1 MDESL
6 IIGVWSPASLKVF
19 TEIPKDSTSSFRNIT
34 IETTSSNLLITSLTS
49 DPSKGVV
56 FAAIQNFIYINHLFS
71 KRQNISAGFAIQYR
85 GKSFSF
91 GQIAIDYVSSNLYWC
106 DTYLNWIAMKPA
118 YNFDDSIHKVIV
130 QKDLNQPEGLALD
143 PEDR

>member
-56 FAAIQNFIYINHLFS
+56 FAAIQNFIYINHLFL
-71 KRQNISAGFAIQYR
+71 K
-85 GKSFSF
+85 GKIFLQVSQFSIEASHF
-91 GQIAIDYVSSNLYWC
+91 HSGKLRLTMCQ
-106 DTYLNWIAMKPA
+106 
-118 YNFDDSIHKVIV
+118 VICIGV
-130 QKDLNQPEGLALD
+130 THI
-143 PEDR
+143 